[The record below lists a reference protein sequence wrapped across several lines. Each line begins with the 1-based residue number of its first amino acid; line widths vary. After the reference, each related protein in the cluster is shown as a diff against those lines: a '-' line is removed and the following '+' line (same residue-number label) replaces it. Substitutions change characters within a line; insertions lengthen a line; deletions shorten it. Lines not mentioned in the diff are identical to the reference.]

1 MRALSLSLSR
11 ETLKELD
18 NLFPG
23 PGGTA
28 PEAYAWYW
36 WINGSHVVDEVRD
49 FAGLRSVSTGQR
61 LQPGRCRFP

>member
-1 MRALSLSLSR
+1 MNSVEGLEGAMRALSLSLSR

-28 PEAYAWYW
+28 PEAYAW
-36 WINGSHVVDEVRD
+36 
-49 FAGLRSVSTGQR
+49 
-61 LQPGRCRFP
+61 